1 MHISYF
7 KFRRHCFL
15 IVIVAYFV
23 SSSGCV
29 SSKVQHADDTIRHSH
44 QSLLDQIIA
53 RQVLRVGTTGDF
65 MPFSYRDTESSPNFQ
80 GVDIEL
86 AKDLA
91 QSLQIPVQFVQ
102 TSWPDMMSDLQAG
115 KFDICMSGVTI
126 KLQRQRHAL
135 FSIPVL
141 ASGKAAITR
150 DELVDR
156 FTTIENINQLG
167 VRVIVNPGGTN
178 ESFARSHFPNATIL
192 LNEDNLS
199 IFQRIVDNDADVMV
213 TDAVETLIQE
223 QLHPELEAVNPDQP
237 FNFFEM
243 GYLLPIDHTFKAYVD
258 QWVNLRQKDGTYQH
272 IFDQELEKIKFNN
285 R

>member
-1 MHISYF
+1 MLHKYSFIIALFCLLLTS
-7 KFRRHCFL
+7 
-15 IVIVAYFV
+15 
-23 SSSGCV
+23 CV
-29 SSKVQHADDTIRHSH
+29 SSKMELATAPIHAS
-44 QSLLDQIIA
+44 QESLLDQIIA
-53 RQVLRVGTTGDF
+53 RHVLRVGTTGDF
-65 MPFSYRDTESSPNFQ
+65 MPFSYKHAESSLDFQ

-91 QSLQIPVQFVQ
+91 QSLELPVQFVQ
-102 TSWPDMMSDLQAG
+102 TSWPTMMSDLKAG

-141 ASGKAAITR
+141 SSGKAAITR
-150 DELVDR
+150 DDLADR
-156 FTTIENINQLG
+156 LISIEAINQQG

-178 ESFARSHFPNATIL
+178 ESFARTHFPNATIL

-199 IFQRIVDNDADVMV
+199 IFQRIVDGDADVMV

-223 QLHPELEAVNPDQP
+223 QLHPELEAVNPDEP

-243 GYLLPIDHTFKAYVD
+243 GYLLPVDHTFKAYVD
-258 QWVNLRQKDGTYQH
+258 QWVNLRQKDGTYQM
-272 IFDQELEKIKFNN
+272 IFDQELEKIKTANQ
-285 R
+285 